1 MGLLST
7 SDAWISIEEAVQEF
21 GPCEGGYENAR
32 IRILR
37 KIAAN
42 PAFNIQLVGKPPKAP
57 WTKGYSGDLR
67 AWFGGLVDEDE
78 LPPELLEWLKDR
90 ANGPRINFG
99 QTRAIWIDAKPEG
112 WIADSDLNPVWNE
125 TETLAWL
132 ATQDSYI
139 VGQSQNMQKLGK
151 IDNYIG
157 LLSYVSSENC
167 QIPFHQKDNLPKWKT
182 CHCLTLAWDQLRRF
196 SRSRAI
202 SESDFSLLRYDLQ
215 AGRIQFELPKSNN
228 TPSFLKKH
236 VLQFCPAP
244 DSTLPL
250 AQENARLQTQIKTGS
265 AGRPSKGKSLYL
277 AEFHRRNEE
286 GQLHKKLSEESRH
299 LKEWFQ
305 KHHPLADQPTTKT
318 IENTIRPEFN
328 AAKAR
333 KLDPRN

>member
-1 MGLLST
+1 MGSHFA
-7 SDAWISIEEAVQEF
+7 SDAWLSIDEAVQEF
-21 GPCEGGYENAR
+21 GPCEGGYDKVR

-37 KIAAN
+37 EISVN
-42 PAFNIQLVGKPPKAP
+42 PDFAVELAGKPPKAH
-57 WTKGYSGDLR
+57 WAKGDSSDLR
-67 AWFGGLVDEDE
+67 AWFGE
-78 LPPELLEWLKDR
+78 LAKHEGITSELLNWLKDR
-90 ANGPRINFG
+90 ENGPRINFG
-99 QTRAIWIDAKPEG
+99 QTRAIWIGAKPEG

-132 ATQDSYI
+132 ATQDSYL
-139 VGQSQNMQKLGK
+139 VGQSQKMQNLGK
-151 IDNYIG
+151 TDNYIG

-167 QIPFHQKDNLPKWKT
+167 QIPFHHKDNLPKWKT

-202 SESDFSLLRYDLQ
+202 SESDFSILKYDLQ
-215 AGRIQFELPKSNN
+215 AGRILFEPPESNK
-228 TPSFLKKH
+228 TPTFLKKH

-244 DSTLPL
+244 DPTVPL
-250 AQENARLQTQIKTGS
+250 AQENARLQQQVKTGS
-265 AGRPSKGKSLYL
+265 AGRPTKGKSLYL
-277 AEFHRRNEE
+277 AEFHRRNES
-286 GQLHKKLSEESRH
+286 GQLHQKLSEESRH

-333 KLDPRN
+333 KLAPRN

>member
-21 GPCEGGYENAR
+21 GPCEGGYQKAR

-37 KIAAN
+37 EIAAN
-42 PAFNIQLVGKPPKAP
+42 PEFDIELAAKPPQAH
-57 WTKGYSGDLR
+57 WAKGDSSDLR
-67 AWFGGLVDEDE
+67 AWLGGLVDEDE
-78 LPPELLEWLKDR
+78 LAPELLEWLKNPE
-90 ANGPRINFG
+90 NGPRINFG

-202 SESDFSLLRYDLQ
+202 SESEFSILKYDLQ
-215 AGRIQFELPKSNN
+215 AGRIQFAPPKSNE

-244 DSTLPL
+244 DPTLPL
-250 AQENARLQTQIKTGS
+250 AQENARLQQQVKTGS
-265 AGRPSKGKSLYL
+265 AGRPTKGKEFYL
-277 AEFHRRNEE
+277 AEFHRRNES
-286 GQLHKKLSEESRH
+286 GQLNKTLSEESRH
-299 LKEWFQ
+299 LKEWFR
-305 KHHPLADQPTTKT
+305 KHHPLADQPSPKT
-318 IENTIRPEFN
+318 IENTIRPAFN

-333 KLDPRN
+333 KLAPRN